1 MMDPETQ
8 KNRNYLQQAWL
19 VLLLGFLY
27 GGALA
32 GVHTSLAP
40 RIAEN
45 RLQET
50 LNVIPDLV
58 PGAVIQQTEMLSI
71 AGPGGQMERIYRTAD
86 AAGQHNGW
94 VLVAAGQ
101 GFADRIEILVGLD
114 PQFTTITGVYVLDQK
129 ETPGLGDDIRDAEFL
144 DQFRGKSADIP
155 LSVVKMSPSLPGEV
169 QALTGATVST
179 WAVCDIVNQAI
190 DQWRDPIL
198 DQQVSSAS
206 GTSSADEI
214 P

>member
-1 MMDPETQ
+1 MMDQETP
-8 KNRNYLQQAWL
+8 KDRNYLRQAWL

-32 GVHTSLAP
+32 GVHTSLSP
-40 RIAEN
+40 RIAAN

-50 LNVIPDLV
+50 LDVIPDLV
-58 PGAVIQQTEMLSI
+58 PGAVIQHTEMLSL
-71 AGPGGQMERIYRTAD
+71 AGPGGRLERLYRTAD

-114 PQFTTITGVYVLDQK
+114 VQFTTITGVYVLDQK
-129 ETPGLGDDIRDAEFL
+129 ETPGLGDDIRDPEFL
-144 DQFRGKSADIP
+144 EAFRGKSADVP
-155 LSVVKMSPSLPGEV
+155 LTVVKMAPSLPGEI

-190 DQWRDPIL
+190 EQWRDPL
-198 DQQVSSAS
+198 LSKQDSTAGGSSSAE
-206 GTSSADEI
+206 EI
-214 P
+214 R

>member
-1 MMDPETQ
+1 MDQEAP

-40 RIAEN
+40 RIANN

-58 PGAVIQQTEMLSI
+58 PGAVIHQTEMLSV
-71 AGPGGQMERIYRTAD
+71 AGPGGRMERVYRTAD

-114 PQFTTITGVYVLDQK
+114 KQFTTITGVYVLDQK
-129 ETPGLGDDIRDAEFL
+129 ETPGLGDDIRDPEFL
-144 DQFRGKSADIP
+144 ELFRGKSVDVP
-155 LSVVKMSPSLPGEV
+155 LSVVKMSPALPGEI

-179 WAVCDIVNQAI
+179 WAVCDIVNRAV
-190 DQWRDPIL
+190 DQWREPLL
-198 DQQVSSAS
+198 DQQPSAAS
-206 GTSSADEI
+206 GTSSVEELR
-214 P
+214 

>member
-58 PGAVIQQTEMLSI
+58 PGAVIQQTEMLSL
-71 AGPGGQMERIYRTAD
+71 AGPGGRLERIYRTAD

-144 DQFRGKSADIP
+144 DRFRGKSADIP
-155 LSVVKMSPSLPGEV
+155 LSVVKMSPSLPGEI

-190 DQWRDPIL
+190 DQWRDPLL
-198 DQQVSSAS
+198 DQQVSTAS
-206 GTSSADEI
+206 DTSSADEI

>member
-1 MMDPETQ
+1 MMDPKTPQ
-8 KNRNYLQQAWL
+8 DRNYLQQAWL

-58 PGAVIQQTEMLSI
+58 PGAVIQQTELISL
-71 AGPGGQMERIYRTAD
+71 AGPGGGLERIYRTAD

-101 GFADRIEILVGLD
+101 GFADRIELLIGMD
-114 PQFTTITGVYVLDQK
+114 RQFTTITGVYVLDQK
-129 ETPGLGDDIRDAEFL
+129 ETPGLGDYIRDAEFL
-144 DQFRGKSADIP
+144 DRFRGKSADIL
-155 LSVVKMSPSLPGEV
+155 LSVVKTSPSLPGEI

-190 DQWRDPIL
+190 DQWRDPLL
-198 DQQVSSAS
+198 DQQASTAS
-206 GTSSADEI
+206 GTSSAAEI